1 MGQSP
6 VVTEK
11 KERFCACATPVP
23 EVRAVWKGAAR
34 TYCARCNHEIRLD
47 FAAR

>member
-1 MGQSP
+1 MERAP
-6 VVTEK
+6 VVTGPPK
-11 KERFCACATPVP
+11 QVCTCATPVP

-34 TYCARCNHEIRLD
+34 TFCARCNREIRLD

>member
-6 VVTEK
+6 VVTDTK
-11 KERFCACATPVP
+11 FCTCATPVP

-47 FAAR
+47 FATR

>member
-1 MGQSP
+1 MERSP
-6 VVTEK
+6 VVTRPKQEH
-11 KERFCACATPVP
+11 CSCSAPVP

-34 TYCARCNHEIRLD
+34 TYCARCNREIRLD

>member
-1 MGQSP
+1 MGESP
-6 VVTEK
+6 VVTTGQGH
-11 KERFCACATPVP
+11 CTCPTPLP

-34 TYCARCNHEIRLD
+34 TYCARCNRELRLD